1 MGISQ
6 KMGSNCGKIVFVRES
21 MKNKE
26 PLSEARLG
34 GERKE
39 GRAMCKPRGQARHK
53 LVQSIT
59 VISECIFFRIS
70 HPPEKGNTLSEKS
83 CLTIFM

>member
-1 MGISQ
+1 
-6 KMGSNCGKIVFVRES
+6 

-59 VISECIFFRIS
+59 VISECIFLGLAIPLRKET
-70 HPPEKGNTLSEKS
+70 P
-83 CLTIFM
+83 CLKRVV

>member
-1 MGISQ
+1 
-6 KMGSNCGKIVFVRES
+6 

-39 GRAMCKPRGQARHK
+39 GRAMCKPRGQARHE
-53 LVQSIT
+53 LVQSVT
-59 VISECIFFRIS
+59 VISECVFVGLAIPLRKET
-70 HPPEKGNTLSEKS
+70 P
-83 CLTIFM
+83 CLKRVV

>member
-1 MGISQ
+1 
-6 KMGSNCGKIVFVRES
+6 

-34 GERKE
+34 GDRKE

-59 VISECIFFRIS
+59 VISECIFLGLAIPLRKET
-70 HPPEKGNTLSEKS
+70 PCLKS
-83 CLTIFM
+83 VV

>member
-1 MGISQ
+1 
-6 KMGSNCGKIVFVRES
+6 

-59 VISECIFFRIS
+59 VISECIFLGLAIPLRKET
-70 HPPEKGNTLSEKS
+70 PCLKS
-83 CLTIFM
+83 VV